1 MVHLAPEEI
10 QEVAELEESIQ
21 DRRGKYFRI
30 KKDMPKI
37 SEFIQIEQNN
47 LFDDNSEY
55 YRIDNDDSP
64 SCGVFCHR

>member
-21 DRRGKYFRI
+21 DKRNKYFRI
-30 KKDMPKI
+30 KKNMPKM
-37 SEFIQIEQNN
+37 SQFIELEKNN
-47 LFDDNSEY
+47 IFGDNSDY
-55 YRIDNDDSP
+55 YETENDDSP